1 VCKDDAIYAILFTVF
16 DDFVFKSPK
25 NVKGRHKMEQPT
37 LQNQPPQG
45 EDSSSLPTQPP
56 SQPAPEELSA
66 VSESVK
72 EEAAV
77 SQEEPATDFM
87 RWAASRTA
95 EQWKW
100 YQIAGGFLLGSIA
113 GVLIIFFSGMESI
126 GTFALLGAVLA
137 ALFLPQYIARQAD
150 RAIPLLRLVLIIT
163 LAVWMAASLIVLI
176 ASGVP
181 LMSGK

>member
-1 VCKDDAIYAILFTVF
+1 
-16 DDFVFKSPK
+16 
-25 NVKGRHKMEQPT
+25 
-37 LQNQPPQG
+37 
-45 EDSSSLPTQPP
+45 
-56 SQPAPEELSA
+56 
-66 VSESVK
+66 
-72 EEAAV
+72 
-77 SQEEPATDFM
+77 M